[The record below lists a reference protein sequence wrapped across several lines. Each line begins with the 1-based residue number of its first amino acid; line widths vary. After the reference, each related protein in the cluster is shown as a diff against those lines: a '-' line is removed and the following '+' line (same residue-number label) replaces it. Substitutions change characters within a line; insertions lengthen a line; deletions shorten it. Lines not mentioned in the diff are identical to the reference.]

1 MTTNSEHSQG
11 QVATAD
17 ETYESVRSNNYG
29 SPSNEKAP
37 PEPPQKKRRLLIP
50 IAVLLIAIVGISTWW
65 LIGRNYEDTDDAQV
79 DGHLNPI
86 SSRVSGTIVAIHVD
100 DNQRVQAGQLLI
112 ELDPKDYQ
120 VNQAQARADY
130 DQALADSTAERPNL
144 PITVTGNATDEA
156 TGRAQVTNAEAALA
170 VAQHDNDNALAKLRS
185 SEATNARAQSDLQ
198 RYTELIGKQEV
209 AQSDYDRFVATA
221 KAQSATVEADK
232 AAVLSATK
240 AIEQR
245 RALLV
250 EQQSKLDQTLKNA
263 TKQISIRQATIQS
276 REAVAESSS
285 AKLDRASL
293 NLAYTR
299 IASPVNGIV
308 TQRSAEVGARISEG
322 QQLMMVVQTDDL
334 WVTANFKETQLHRMH
349 AGQSVRIH
357 VDALGDDFD
366 GYIENMPAATGDRTS
381 ILPPENATG
390 NYVKVLQRLPVRI
403 RFKPG
408 QRDLD
413 KLRPGM
419 SVEPKVHLD

>member
-1 MTTNSEHSQG
+1 MTTKFKHAQG

-17 ETYESVRSNNYG
+17 ETDESVRFNHSG
-29 SPSNEKAP
+29 SPSNEKPP
-37 PEPPQKKRRLLIP
+37 PEVPRKKRRLLVP
-50 IAVLLIAIVGISTWW
+50 IVILLIAIAGISTWW
-65 LIGRNYEDTDDAQV
+65 LVTRNYEDTDDAQV

-86 SSRVSGTIVAIHVD
+86 SSRVSGTILAVHVE
-100 DNQRVQAGQLLI
+100 DNQRVQAGQALI

-120 VNQAQARADY
+120 VDEAQSRADY
-130 DQALADSTAERPNL
+130 DEALADTTAERPNL
-144 PITVTGNATDEA
+144 PITITGNTTDEA
-156 TGRAQVTNAEAALA
+156 TGRAQVTNADAALA
-170 VAQHDNDNALAKLRS
+170 AAQHDYDNALARLRS
-185 SEATNARAQSDLQ
+185 SEATDVRAQSDLQ
-198 RYTELIGKQEV
+198 RYTELVRKQEV
-209 AQSDYDRFVATA
+209 AQSDYDQFVATA
-221 KAQSATVEADK
+221 KAQNATVEADK
-232 AAVLSATK
+232 AAVLSASKT
-240 AIEQR
+240 IEQH
-245 RALLV
+245 RALVL

-285 AKLDRASL
+285 AKLDRARL

-299 IASPVNGIV
+299 IVCPVNGIV
-308 TQRSAEVGARISEG
+308 TERSAEVGARISQG

-349 AGQSVRIH
+349 AGQGVRIH

-381 ILPPENATG
+381 VLPPENATG

-403 RFKPG
+403 RFKHG

>member
-1 MTTNSEHSQG
+1 MTTKFKHAQG

-17 ETYESVRSNNYG
+17 ETDESGRFNHSG
-29 SPSNEKAP
+29 SPSNEKLP
-37 PEPPQKKRRLLIP
+37 PELPRKKRRLLVP
-50 IAVLLIAIVGISTWW
+50 IVILLIAIAGISTWW
-65 LIGRNYEDTDDAQV
+65 LVTRNYEDTDDAQV

-86 SSRVSGTIVAIHVD
+86 SSRVSGTILAVHVE
-100 DNQRVQAGQLLI
+100 DNQRVQAGQALI

-120 VNQAQARADY
+120 VDEAQSRADY
-130 DQALADSTAERPNL
+130 DEALADTTAERPNL
-144 PITVTGNATDEA
+144 PITITGNTTDEA
-156 TGRAQVTNAEAALA
+156 TGRAQVTNADAALA
-170 VAQHDNDNALAKLRS
+170 AAQHDYDNALARLRS
-185 SEATNARAQSDLQ
+185 SEATDVRAQSDLQ
-198 RYTELIGKQEV
+198 RYTELVRKQEV
-209 AQSDYDRFVATA
+209 AQSDYDQFVATA
-221 KAQSATVEADK
+221 KAQNATVEADK
-232 AAVLSATK
+232 AAVLSASKT
-240 AIEQR
+240 IEQH
-245 RALLV
+245 RALVL

-285 AKLDRASL
+285 AKLDRARL

-299 IASPVNGIV
+299 IVCPVNGIV
-308 TQRSAEVGARISEG
+308 TERSAEVGARISQG

-349 AGQSVRIH
+349 AGQGVRIH

-381 ILPPENATG
+381 VLPPENATG

-403 RFKPG
+403 RFKHG

>member
-1 MTTNSEHSQG
+1 MTTKFKRAQG

-17 ETYESVRSNNYG
+17 ETDESGRFNHSG
-29 SPSNEKAP
+29 SPSNEKPP
-37 PEPPQKKRRLLIP
+37 PELPRKKRRLLVP
-50 IAVLLIAIVGISTWW
+50 IVILLIAIAGISTWW
-65 LIGRNYEDTDDAQV
+65 LVTRNYEDTDDAQV

-86 SSRVSGTIVAIHVD
+86 SSRVSGTILAVHVE
-100 DNQRVQAGQLLI
+100 DNQRVQAGQALI

-120 VNQAQARADY
+120 VDEAQSRADY
-130 DQALADSTAERPNL
+130 DEALADTTAERPNL
-144 PITVTGNATDEA
+144 PITITGNTTDEA
-156 TGRAQVTNAEAALA
+156 TGRAQVTNADAALA
-170 VAQHDNDNALAKLRS
+170 AAQHDYDNALARLRS
-185 SEATNARAQSDLQ
+185 SEATDVRAQSDLQ
-198 RYTELIGKQEV
+198 RYTELVRKQEV
-209 AQSDYDRFVATA
+209 AQSDYDQFVATA
-221 KAQSATVEADK
+221 KAQNATVEADK
-232 AAVLSATK
+232 AAVLSASKT
-240 AIEQR
+240 IEQH
-245 RALLV
+245 RALVL

-285 AKLDRASL
+285 AKLDRARL

-299 IASPVNGIV
+299 IVCPVNGIV
-308 TQRSAEVGARISEG
+308 TERSAEVGARISQG

-349 AGQSVRIH
+349 AGQGVRIH

-381 ILPPENATG
+381 VLPPENATG

-403 RFKPG
+403 RFKHG